1 MFPTWAASSE
11 LHWGVKLG
19 DNHNNPKKERTLR
32 CKLTNR
38 PLVMKYLTWSPIYIG
53 FYHFETDTFWNDSTS
68 AVGVSLPCLHKT
80 GNSKFVASTAA
91 QCSPWKLPVTS
102 RTGNGLGGSWAVRA
116 MGLKKTQT
124 NPQKTTPLQEDSV
137 STRLNRLNHLR
148 STLPLF
154 HYSSV
159 CFKAQESQNPLPCPP
174 LRCNSLLSLFGQG
187 EEEEW
192 SPGWVWQL
200 MLLLWGEINCKLDCA
215 PSSEF
220 SLIYGILPLFTHS
233 KGSYNFNSLKPAIL
247 TPKQALTE
255 LPEGKVGLE
264 IFLTMYF

>member
-1 MFPTWAASSE
+1 MTAQLQW
-11 LHWGVKLG
+11 
-19 DNHNNPKKERTLR
+19 
-32 CKLTNR
+32 
-38 PLVMKYLTWSPIYIG
+38 
-53 FYHFETDTFWNDSTS
+53 
-68 AVGVSLPCLHKT
+68 VSLFLLFPACTQKFR
-80 GNSKFVASTAA
+80 GNSEFVASTAA
-91 QCSPWKLPVTS
+91 QCTPQELPMTS
-102 RTGNGLGGSWAVRA
+102 RHGNGLGGSWAVRA
-116 MGLKKTQT
+116 MALVSKKPQT

-137 STRLNRLNHLR
+137 SMRLNRLNHLR

-154 HYSSV
+154 LLFSTTALCASKLRNHRIH
-159 CFKAQESQNPLPCPP
+159 LPCPP
-174 LRCNSLLSLFGQG
+174 LRCSSLLSLFGQG

-192 SPGWVWQL
+192 CPALVWQL

-233 KGSYNFNSLKPAIL
+233 KGSYNFKSLKPAIL
-247 TPKQALTE
+247 TPKQALPE